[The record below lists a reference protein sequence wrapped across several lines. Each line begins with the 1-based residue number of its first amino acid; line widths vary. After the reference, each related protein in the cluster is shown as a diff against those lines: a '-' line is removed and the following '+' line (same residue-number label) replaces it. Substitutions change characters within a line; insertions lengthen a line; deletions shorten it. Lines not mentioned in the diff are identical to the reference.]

1 MLDKFINQ
9 LSELYVWEAIV
20 LRPVLYVPVEDA
32 RCRMGFLATFLHLG
46 LGVIMERFFVCES

>member
-9 LSELYVWEAIV
+9 LGELSVWEAIV

-32 RCRMGFLATFLHLG
+32 RCRIGFLATFLHLG
-46 LGVIMERFFVCES
+46 LGVTMERFVCV